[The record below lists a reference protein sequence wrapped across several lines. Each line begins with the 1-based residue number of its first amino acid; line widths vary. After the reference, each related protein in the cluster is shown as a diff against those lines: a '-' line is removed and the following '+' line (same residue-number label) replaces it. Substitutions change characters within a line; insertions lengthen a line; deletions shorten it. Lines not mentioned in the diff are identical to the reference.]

1 MGTNNQ
7 VNTNERD
14 RQMSKENFSQQQ
26 SELNKWTGGNKEGDK
41 KVTER
46 SLGVSSQRKGIA
58 NPVQGRSRM
67 LWAASKSPSI
77 Y

>member
-46 SLGVSSQRKGIA
+46 SSWGQQPKERDSQPGSGKE
-58 NPVQGRSRM
+58 
-67 LWAASKSPSI
+67 
-77 Y
+77 